1 MTILLFLIVTFIPLV
16 LLEKWIHRHL
26 HGVALLVS
34 RQTQAALYL
43 YALLLLP
50 GTVLHELSHWLMA
63 SLLGVRTGKVKL
75 LPERGP
81 DGHVRLGSVEL
92 RQRVD
97 VVRASLIG
105 VAPLLSGSL
114 VVSAIG
120 YLAFNIGQTSQS
132 LLSGDPTA
140 MNDALWYALHT
151 PDMWLWLYL
160 VFAVANAMLPSSTD
174 RQSWP
179 PVILFLAI
187 LAILASMA
195 SVADA
200 SYLAGI
206 QLILSNLAPVLNTG
220 LRWLAVAFLF
230 TLAADMPFV
239 LLIAFAEWGV
249 GKLRGQRVYYK
260 TPPSGRRR

>member
-1 MTILLFLIVTFIPLV
+1 MSTLLFLIVTFIPLV
-16 LLEKWIHRHL
+16 FLEKWIHQHL

-34 RQTQAALYL
+34 RQAQAALYL
-43 YALLLLP
+43 YALLLFP
-50 GTVLHELSHWLMA
+50 GVALHELSHWLMA
-63 SLLGVRTGKVKL
+63 ILLGVRTGRVNL
-75 LPERGP
+75 LPEHSP
-81 DGHVRLGSVEL
+81 DGFVRLGSVEL

-105 VAPLLSGSL
+105 VAPLLGGSL

-120 YLAFNIGQTSQS
+120 YLAFNIGQAGQS

-140 MNDALWYALHT
+140 MSNALWYALHT

-187 LAILASMA
+187 LAILAS
-195 SVADA
+195 
-200 SYLAGI
+200 LAGMANTSYQASL
-206 QLILSNLAPVLNTG
+206 QLILSNLAPALDAG

-239 LLIAFAEWGV
+239 LLIAFAEWSV

-260 TPPSGRRR
+260 SKDD

>member
-1 MTILLFLIVTFIPLV
+1 MSTLLFLIVTFIPLV
-16 LLEKWIHRHL
+16 FLEKWIHQHL

-34 RQTQAALYL
+34 RQAQAALYL
-43 YALLLLP
+43 YALLLFP
-50 GTVLHELSHWLMA
+50 GVALHELSHWLMA
-63 SLLGVRTGKVKL
+63 GLLGVRTGRVNL
-75 LPERGP
+75 LPEHSP

-105 VAPLLSGSL
+105 VAPLLGGSL
-114 VVSAIG
+114 LVSAIG
-120 YLAFNIGQTSQS
+120 YLAFDIGQASHA

-140 MNDALWYALHT
+140 MSNALWYALHT

-179 PVILFLAI
+179 PVILFIAI
-187 LAILASMA
+187 LALLAWMA
-195 SVADA
+195 GATYPA
-200 SYLAGI
+200 SAQI
-206 QLILSNLAPVLNTG
+206 VLSSLAPALDAA
-220 LRWLAVAFLF
+220 LRWLAVVFLF
-230 TLAADMPFV
+230 TLAADLPFV
-239 LLIAFAEWGV
+239 LLIAFAEWSV

-260 TPPSGRRR
+260 ED